1 MPRGKIYLQKVLG
14 PLNTPCPKRG
24 HAITPAEIQRV
35 TWDKIEC
42 PACGE
47 QFDPAVSR
55 QARTAQE
62 S

>member
-1 MPRGKIYLQKVLG
+1 MPRGKINLQKALAS
-14 PLNTPCPKRG
+14 LNSPCPRCG
-24 HAITPAEIQRV
+24 HQITPAEIKRV

-55 QARTAQE
+55 QARKAQE